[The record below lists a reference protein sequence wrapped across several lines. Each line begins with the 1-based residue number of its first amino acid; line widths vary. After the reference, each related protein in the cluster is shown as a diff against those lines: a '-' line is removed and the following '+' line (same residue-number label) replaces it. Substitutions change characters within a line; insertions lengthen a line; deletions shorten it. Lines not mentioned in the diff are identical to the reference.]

1 MRILV
6 TADYQ
11 MMGRAAA
18 ELIVKAVRGK
28 ADVVLG
34 LPTGRT
40 PLGMYDA
47 IVEIYRKQDLDF
59 SRVRTFNLDEYLG
72 LPPNDHNSFRAY
84 MRRHFF
90 DHVNIPPQNVHIPDQ
105 VDNYEQAICEAGGID
120 LLVVGIAANGHI
132 AFNEPGSSFSSRTRI
147 VDLAAE
153 TIENA
158 AKQFAKDAVPTQAMT
173 MGIGTILE
181 SRHILLLA
189 SGKAKADIVRRAL
202 RGPITESVPASVLQ
216 THPNVIAILDEEAN
230 LYV

>member
-11 MMGRAAA
+11 RLSYAAA

-28 ADVVLG
+28 AGVVLG

-40 PLGMYDA
+40 PLGMYDEL
-47 IVEIYRKQDLDF
+47 VEMYRKQGPDF

-72 LPPNDHNSFRAY
+72 LTPTDHNSFRAY
-84 MRRHFF
+84 MHRHFF
-90 DHVNIPPQNVHIPDQ
+90 DHVNILPENAHIPNQ
-105 VDNYEQAICEAGGID
+105 VDGYEQAIHEAGGID

-147 VDLAAE
+147 VDLAPE

-158 AKQFAKDAVPTQAMT
+158 AKQFGKDAVPTQAIT

-202 RGPITESVPASVLQ
+202 QGPITESVPASALQ